1 MKCPKITLVSE
12 NKTCV
17 IDGVKD
23 LEYSFQQ
30 APQDENVYGC
40 FIDITIT
47 EVSNELSNF
56 LNVTVVSNEFLK
68 AKKSI
73 KNYFE
78 FHFECYIKPV
88 NDFYYLK
95 TDGNTM
101 IRSLAK
107 KNKTTKIGSNCY
119 ASPFLEY
126 KSNSNYKKLR
136 LINYN

>member
-30 APQDENVYGC
+30 APHDENVYAC

-78 FHFECYIKPV
+78 FHFECYIEPV

-107 KNKTTKIGSNCY
+107 KNKATKIGSNWY
-119 ASPFLEY
+119 SSPFLEY

>member
-30 APQDENVYGC
+30 APHDENVYAR

-47 EVSNELSNF
+47 E
-56 LNVTVVSNEFLK
+56 VSNEFLK

-78 FHFECYIKPV
+78 FHFECYIEPV

-107 KNKTTKIGSNCY
+107 KNKTTKIGSNWY